1 MIKYEKVKKYLDR
14 FSAIALIVLLL
25 FPFLFISL
33 VLWIV
38 NEDKKV
44 FFKQQRVGKNEEIFT
59 IYKFKTMVD
68 TTDENGNLLPDE
80 DRLTKFGKLLRKSS
94 LDELPQ
100 LINIIKGEMSFVGPR
115 PLLVEY
121 LPLYSKEQRKRH
133 GVYPG
138 LTGLA
143 QINGRN
149 AIKWEEKFELDIK
162 YTKKISLSMDI
173 KIILLTFILVIKQ
186 KNIGY
191 NGSITTEK
199 FVNKYKHS

>member
-1 MIKYEKVKKYLDR
+1 M

-59 IYKFKTMVD
+59 IYKFKTMTN
-68 TTDENGNLLPDE
+68 TTDENGDLLPDE
-80 DRLTKFGKLLRKSS
+80 DRLTKLGELLRKTS

-133 GVYPG
+133 SVYPG

-162 YTKKISLSMDI
+162 YTKKISFSMDI
-173 KIILLTFILVIKQ
+173 KIILSTLILVIKQ

>member
-1 MIKYEKVKKYLDR
+1 MIKYEKVKKYLDM

-59 IYKFKTMVD
+59 IYKFKTMTN
-68 TTDENGNLLPDE
+68 TTDENGDLLPDE
-80 DRLTKFGKLLRKSS
+80 DRLTKLGELLRKTS

-133 GVYPG
+133 SVYPG

-162 YTKKISLSMDI
+162 YTKKISFSMDI
-173 KIILLTFILVIKQ
+173 KIILSTLILVIKQ

>member
-1 MIKYEKVKKYLDR
+1 MIKYEKVKKCLDR
-14 FSAIALIVLLL
+14 FTAIALIVLLL

-44 FFKQQRVGKNEEIFT
+44 FFKQRRVGKNEEIFT
-59 IYKFKTMVD
+59 IYKFKTMAD
-68 TTDENGNLLPDE
+68 TTDENGDLLPDE
-80 DRLTKFGKLLRKSS
+80 DRLTKFGKLLRKTS

-121 LPLYSKEQRKRH
+121 LPLYNDEQRKRH
-133 GVYPG
+133 RVYPG

-149 AIKWEEKFELDIK
+149 AIKWEEKFELDIR

-173 KIILLTFILVIKQ
+173 KIILLTIILVIKQ